1 MGKISPAVPL
11 RIVPSGKKNC
21 KILTNHPHLLSEDGQ
36 IAWVGRSCVVRRA
49 SWVVGCELRANNES
63 KRSSRHAIIEQE
75 LSFLTYDLKCRGGSR
90 GRVQGVR
97 TPPPPCPEITCS
109 FLIQLVFCKKKKL
122 VYWCWS
128 QERETSAPPPKRNPG
143 SAPEMFCPLRGKEYR
158 SHGIISY

>member
-1 MGKISPAVPL
+1 MERITALQPMIDKKKACFRLFSRFCPL
-11 RIVPSGKKNC
+11 FTREKFRPQCLRGLSRLGKKNC

-36 IAWVGRSCVVRRA
+36 IAWVDRSCVVRRA

-97 TPPPPCPEITCS
+97 TPPPALRLPA
-109 FLIQLVFCKKKKL
+109 VF
-122 VYWCWS
+122 
-128 QERETSAPPPKRNPG
+128 
-143 SAPEMFCPLRGKEYR
+143 
-158 SHGIISY
+158 